1 VRPYREWPAHAA
13 LSQLVAC
20 TWVDPGRPR
29 RPPVLPDACIDLVWD
44 GARLRVVGP
53 DTGPV
58 PVLGRATYT
67 GLRFKPGA
75 APGVLGVAASQ
86 LVDRTVAL
94 AELWGPAA
102 DELAER
108 LWAEPARARQLLEQA
123 ILARPATAAPHPLV
137 GELLARLSRRAA
149 GGPVVGR
156 LARELGVG
164 ERTLRRHCE
173 EAIGYGPKMLE
184 RVLRGR
190 RALRL
195 IRSGVPLAEAAAWAG
210 YADQAH
216 LSHEV
221 HRLAGRAPGQLRHL
235 PELVI
240 SANGYA

>member
-1 VRPYREWPAHAA
+1 MRVYREWPAHAA
-13 LSQLVAC
+13 LSHLVVC

-29 RPPVLPDACIDLVWD
+29 RPPVLPDTCIDLVWD
-44 GARLRVVGP
+44 GARLRVAGP
-53 DTGPV
+53 DTRPV
-58 PVLGRATYT
+58 PVLGEATYT

-75 APGVLGVAASQ
+75 APGVLGVPASE

-94 AELWGPAA
+94 AELWGPDA

-108 LWAEPARARQLLEQA
+108 LWEEPARARQLLERA
-123 ILARPATAAPHPLV
+123 IVARPAPAPHPLV
-137 GELLARLSRRAA
+137 RELLHRLSRHDA
-149 GGPVVGR
+149 GGVVAGR
-156 LARELGVG
+156 LTQELGVSD
-164 ERTLRRHCE
+164 RTLRRHCE
-173 EAIGYGPKMLE
+173 QAIGYGPKMVE

-195 IRSGVPLAEAAAWAG
+195 IRSGVALAEAAARAG

-221 HRLAGRAPGQLRHL
+221 RRLAGGAPGQLRRL

-240 SANGYA
+240 SANGYP